1 MDPIEVF
8 KKVFKHINIMQIE
21 GKWMIQ
27 RHDKYFPL
35 ESDCNFRPIKNCI
48 EERKKNPQIFRC
60 GCGQCSAVLLGQLH
74 EQLYSPKITLS
85 PFVDKKAPSPF
96 DFSIPIKEEH
106 KITEPFLF
114 DNVDAPCFYEAQR
127 KKEPEPPKKEAFI
140 PCFQKLTFGK
150 HKDKTFAEVFE
161 KDKPYCIWCIE
172 TEAITR
178 AKGELPSSTMS
189 LFVSYV
195 KSRICAS

>member
-8 KKVFKHINIMQIE
+8 KKAFKQDLTEID
-21 GKWMIQ
+21 GKWMV
-27 RHDKYFPL
+27 KANNSYLPL
-35 ESDCNFRPIKNCI
+35 ESNPKFRQIKNCI
-48 EERKKNPQIFRC
+48 EERKKNPEVFRC

-74 EQLYSPKITLS
+74 EQLYSPKITVS
-85 PFVDKKAPSPF
+85 PFDKTAPSPF
-96 DFSIPIKEEH
+96 DFGVPIKEER
-106 KITEPFLF
+106 KITEPFVF
-114 DNVDAPCFYEAQR
+114 DNMNAPCLYEAQR
-127 KKEPEPPKKEAFI
+127 QKQPEPVTP

-161 KDKPYCIWCIE
+161 KDKSYCIWCIE
-172 TEAITR
+172 IEAITR

-195 KSRICAS
+195 KSRICSAQ

>member
-8 KKVFKHINIMQIE
+8 KKVYKHINIMQIE

-35 ESDCNFRPIKNCI
+35 ESDSNFRQIKNCI
-48 EERKKNPQIFRC
+48 EQRKKHQEIFRC
-60 GCGQCSAVLLGQLH
+60 YCGHCSAVLLGQLH
-74 EQLYSPKITLS
+74 EQIYPSKITVN
-85 PFVDKKAPSPF
+85 PFPF
-96 DFSIPIKEEH
+96 DFGVPIKEER
-106 KITEPFLF
+106 KPPEPFVF
-114 DNVDAPCFYEAQR
+114 EPCFYEAQR
-127 KKEPEPPKKEAFI
+127 KKEPEPVTP

-195 KSRICAS
+195 KSRICSSQ